1 MHVFKKEMKNTSLFL
16 SFKKTHMN
24 IEFKEILINF
34 TATTSENKSQG
45 VQIINKISTNINQK
59 ILPLGG
65 KINLLGN
72 FF

>member
-1 MHVFKKEMKNTSLFL
+1 
-16 SFKKTHMN
+16 MN